1 MLGHPA
7 RSAGKLRRWRMR
19 IDIHGH
25 EIKVTAALRD
35 YVESKFERLS
45 RHFEQP
51 FEIRTQLGLDK
62 PNHRAEATINLS
74 CQILHADS
82 SAVDMYAAIDLLPD
96 PLARPLPKHNQQM
109 EHNYP
114 RGDIIT

>member
-51 FEIRTQLGLDK
+51 FEIRTHLGLDK
-62 PNHRAEATINLS
+62 PNHRAEATLNLS
-74 CQILHADS
+74 GQTIHPDDPPVDLHAPTD
-82 SAVDMYAAIDLLPD
+82 LPD
-96 PLARPLPKHNQQM
+96 DQPPTPQ
-109 EHNYP
+109 P
-114 RGDIIT
+114 T

>member
-1 MLGHPA
+1 
-7 RSAGKLRRWRMR
+7 MR

-35 YVESKFERLS
+35 YVESKFERPS

-51 FEIRTQLGLDK
+51 FEIRTQLGLDQ

-74 CQILHADS
+74 VKNPHAYAH
-82 SAVDMYAAIDLLPD
+82 AVAMHAATDLLATHHD
-96 PLARPLPKHNQQM
+96 RLLPTPKPKPHGRATG
-109 EHNYP
+109 
-114 RGDIIT
+114 RGKEGNEEK